1 MQPAKTET
9 IKLSSK
15 GQIVI
20 PKAIR
25 EQLHWDAG
33 MELTVIPTGDSI
45 MLQPKPKKGK
55 HRLEDLIGCL
65 QHDGPPIPD
74 EVLFAP
80 VDYSAD
86 WEESEK
92 RSR

>member
-15 GQIVI
+15 GQVVI

-25 EQLHWDAG
+25 EQLHWEAG
-33 MELTVIPTGDSI
+33 IELTAIPAGDGI

-55 HRLEDLIGCL
+55 HLGC
-65 QHDGPPIPD
+65 
-74 EVLFAP
+74 
-80 VDYSAD
+80 
-86 WEESEK
+86 
-92 RSR
+92 

>member
-33 MELTVIPTGDSI
+33 MELTVIPTSEGSCSSPNRKKVSI
-45 MLQPKPKKGK
+45 GW
-55 HRLEDLIGCL
+55 RIYAGCSSMR
-65 QHDGPPIPD
+65 GPPIPD
-74 EVLFAP
+74 DVLFAP

>member
-33 MELTVIPTGDSI
+33 MELIAVPTGDSI

-55 HRLEDLIGCL
+55 HRLEDLRGML
-65 QHDGPPIPD
+65 KHEGPPIPD
-74 EVLFAP
+74 DVLFAP